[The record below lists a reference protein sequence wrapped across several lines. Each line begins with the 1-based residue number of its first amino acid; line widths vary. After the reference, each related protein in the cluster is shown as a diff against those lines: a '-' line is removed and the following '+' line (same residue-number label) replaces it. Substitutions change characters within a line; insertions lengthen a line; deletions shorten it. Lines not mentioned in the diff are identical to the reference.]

1 MNANN
6 NQVFKAFLKVT
17 VNGAVME
24 LPIYPRSTKTT
35 FFRSIKSAVARLE
48 QQAKKFNKDMT
59 GIVYRYENG
68 VRVENVH
75 QIAL

>member
-1 MNANN
+1 MTTNN
-6 NQVFKAFLKVT
+6 KQIYKAFLKVT
-17 VNGAVME
+17 VNGAIME

-35 FFRSIKSAVARLE
+35 FFHSIKSAVARLE
-48 QQAKKFNKDMT
+48 VQAKKFNKDTT

-68 VRVENVH
+68 NRAENVY

>member
-1 MNANN
+1 MDTNN

-24 LPIYPRSTKTT
+24 LPIYPRSTKTSV
-35 FFRSIKSAVARLE
+35 FHSIKSAVARLE
-48 QQAKKFNKDMT
+48 AQAKKFNKDMI

-68 VRVENVH
+68 DRVENVC